1 MNTKLLFF
9 ILILAAVFL
18 EILADI
24 FFKRWSLGNKHLLF
38 GMGLLFYFIGTI
50 FWAFS
55 LRYHYLSKAVSIF
68 TVLNLIAVTLA
79 GVVFFKEQLSLANKI
94 GIFLGILSIFLVEL

>member
-1 MNTKLLFF
+1 MNTKFLFF
-9 ILILAAVFL
+9 ILILVAVFL

-24 FFKRWSLGNKHLLF
+24 FFKRWSLGNKHLLL
-38 GMGLLFYFIGTI
+38 GVGLLFYFVGTV

-55 LRYHYLSKAVSIF
+55 LRYHYLFKAVSIF
-68 TVLNLIAVTLA
+68 TILNLIAVTLA
-79 GVVFFKEQLSLANKI
+79 GVVLFNEQLSLANKI